1 MIDTTVEN
9 GSGNV
14 SGMQFQNTTFVEK
27 MQQFFSELSVL
38 FLQTLTG
45 GPDGSVSSVRGLCS
59 AGKETRSF
67 PAQ

>member
-14 SGMQFQNTTFVEK
+14 SGIQFQNTTFVEK

-45 GPDGSVSSVRGLCS
+45 GPDGSVSSVQRFMIRRKGN
-59 AGKETRSF
+59 AVF
-67 PAQ
+67 P